1 MINISLWIKI
11 IGDENMEIKPVG
23 LPKTQYLKL
32 PFFAYGIFKPGQLA
46 YPEIEE
52 YVKGEPSAEIIN
64 HEMRYRDGLAL
75 IFSEEN
81 KTYKTSGY
89 LMEFK
94 NPKTAYRLISKSQNE
109 NLYEWKQIQV
119 NGKPANALV
128 GVDANNGSFKN
139 HEYNP
144 SVYDYR
150 QDHFFNEALEVI
162 EDIIKEFEGKNI
174 MNMKDFFRFQMN
186 YMLLWSI
193 IERFCALSYGFLNKS
208 AKFKFAKEKPFE
220 NKLENNSQE
229 DSIYSSDTLEEKK
242 LKPEDPEDSIMYYY
256 TIRCNVVHKGKA
268 VKKEDMNKLKSSLE
282 ELFELFIAVYNEK
295 LIQNNKIREKYPEKR
310 LLIDF

>member
-1 MINISLWIKI
+1 MKIN
-11 IGDENMEIKPVG
+11 PVV
-23 LPKTQYLKL
+23 LPKAQYLKL

-52 YVKGEPSAEIIN
+52 YIKGEPSAEIIN

-94 NPKTAYRLISKSQNE
+94 NPKTAYELISKSQNE
-109 NLYEWKQIQV
+109 NLYKWKQIQV

-128 GVDANNGSFKN
+128 GVKPNKGSFEN

-193 IERFCALSYGFLNKS
+193 IERFSTLRYGFSKIKENMFEI
-208 AKFKFAKEKPFE
+208 AEEEIFKEELKYITR
-220 NKLENNSQE
+220 E
-229 DSIYSSDTLEEKK
+229 DVIYSSDMV
-242 LKPEDPEDSIMYYY
+242 KPKDLDSETHWKSIRYYY

-268 VKKEDMNKLKSSLE
+268 VKKKDMNKLKYSLE
-282 ELFELFIAVYNEK
+282 ELFELFIAVYNEN
-295 LIQNNKIREKYPEKR
+295 LMQNNKIWEKYPEKR
-310 LLIDF
+310 LLKDF